1 VQLNGATLGPSA
13 GSDQTLDAVAGA
25 PAPRRW
31 PGVLAVLVAVLAAY
45 SLVVLIGV
53 RQDAR
58 DERILGSLTPVFE
71 WLRDNGAATQDW
83 LQTHR
88 RTVGLI
94 GSGALL
100 AIVVAALARRG
111 RRAAPVVLLAVTCG
125 LAAWAQV
132 SLQSNDTRWGTVLYL
147 AALASAIGLGIWCPL
162 RRLATYPPFPPPPG
176 GARRGLPW
184 AWECVLVVV
193 LTVAALLA
201 RSWALTE
208 LYDFFDLET
217 IDWIVQGRTWGGFLG
232 YLDYGFVQNNGGSL
246 QLLPPQITFRLF
258 GTSIFTLRM
267 TSVLWG
273 IAGVPLMYGLGRRL
287 GGVTA
292 GVFAAVFFITA
303 PEQLFWSRNENLH
316 FAPMAVCA
324 LVTAHLA
331 LWMVE
336 RFALSAVIAN
346 ALWMPWCRWFYSAC
360 MVAFLIPIATSL
372 HALVFARGLW
382 RKAWYVVP
390 LIALGLVFW
399 IFSLSILRASL
410 HDWQWQFVDP
420 AAIYGGHAWRKHGEY
435 NKATLPEL
443 VQLQAVS
450 MSTNFAEV
458 LRNMSHNTDG
468 FSHWCQ
474 RSQPVEHRT
483 ILNVGVTLIL
493 FVGLGY
499 FLGQVYDRRAFLLV
513 ACWAIATL
521 PAILSMEPADR
532 RMAMVFPFS
541 HVLAGTALAA
551 FLTIVHERGGRIA
564 EALAVVAAAIGV
576 AVIAITNLTSHLSL
590 PINPILFSDYPRFT
604 RPLFERSDAIFTN
617 VPLAF
622 RTFSVFGNLDH
633 FLADP
638 TCLQFVEPGRWL
650 ATALDPRCT
659 FDDPV
664 YKITVGDQALDGL
677 RQRYQPK
684 TISYLLTEEPSSAPS
699 IALLRALHPDA
710 PFERRQLARAE
721 RTLVAMTVDIDDI
734 LKLRSPAVVGAPGN
748 TPILAGVALQ
758 SAAALGDGTTPPGVT
773 VEGGVAVDAD
783 GWYLWRLDPACADA
797 QLSVAGE
804 PVLVPMA
811 RPLLAGVHPFQLTLP
826 GVESCPLPLRIVLEG
841 LMPRSS
847 EPLAPQR
854 YVSSAV
860 AALPEV
866 RAARVDSFEGYPA
879 PKAIVQFPG
888 RPTDFGVDAQGNVS
902 VLTRE
907 GEHHRI
913 RRYDRTGKPL
923 AEWIVPTP
931 FTINPASLAVAA
943 DGTTAVLVQRTIRLY
958 DPQGREIA
966 AWEHPWLVWE
976 TQLHFWG
983 DYLVGNIHHRD
994 ALAVYSRKGE
1004 LVREFKD
1011 FTGGPGKLY
1020 APMALAIGRDGDLLV
1035 EQLDGL
1041 ALRFR
1046 LAGPGFDPVF
1056 VEQFRTDTSTPG
1068 SAFDNPDR
1076 ILVTSDRGLRVYGRG
1091 GRRLMASDPRLD
1103 PSQQRYGADLRIH
1116 RDGDRL
1122 LLLDSD
1128 RQTLWTI
1135 PG

>member
-1 VQLNGATLGPSA
+1 MQLNGTTLGPPT
-13 GSDQTLDAVAGA
+13 GSDQALDAVAA
-25 PAPRRW
+25 TPAPRRW

-58 DERILGSLTPVFE
+58 EARILGGLTPVFE
-71 WLRDNGAATQDW
+71 WLRDNGATTQEW
-83 LQTHR
+83 LQKQ
-88 RTVGLI
+88 RTTAGLI

-100 AIVVAALARRG
+100 AIAIAAFVGRR
-111 RRAAPVVLLAVTCG
+111 RRAAPVGLLVVAFG
-125 LAAWAQV
+125 LAAWGQV
-132 SLQSNDTRWGTVLYL
+132 ALQGDATGLGTALYL
-147 AALASAIGLGIWCPL
+147 AAVACAIGLGIWCPL
-162 RRLATYPPFPPPPG
+162 RRLTTYPPFPPPN
-176 GARRGLPW
+176 GARSALPW
-184 AWECVLVVV
+184 TWECVVVLV
-193 LTVAALLA
+193 LTVVALLS

-217 IDWIVQGRTWGGFLG
+217 IDWIVQSRTWSGFLG
-232 YLDYGFVQNNGGSL
+232 YLDYGFVQNNGGSV
-246 QLLPPQITFRLF
+246 QLLLPQLTFRIF

-273 IAGVPLMYGLGRRL
+273 IAAVPLMYTLGRRL

-292 GVFAAVFFITA
+292 GVFASIFLITA

-336 RFALSAVIAN
+336 RFSLAAVIAN

-360 MVAFLIPIATSL
+360 MVAFLIPIATSV
-372 HALVFARGLW
+372 HALIFARGLW
-382 RKAWYVVP
+382 RKVWYVVP
-390 LIALGLVFW
+390 LIGLGLVFW
-399 IFSLSILRASL
+399 IFSLSVMRASL
-410 HDWQWQFVDP
+410 HDWEWQFIDP
-420 AAIYGGHAWRKHGEY
+420 AAVYGGSAWRKHGEF
-435 NKATLPEL
+435 NKASLPEL
-443 VQLQAVS
+443 ARLQAVS

-458 LRNMSHNTDG
+458 VRNMSYHTEN

-474 RSQPVEHRT
+474 RSQPGEHRT
-483 ILNVGVTLIL
+483 IMNVGLALIL

-499 FLGQVYDRRAFLLV
+499 FLGQFYDRRAFLLV
-513 ACWAIATL
+513 ACWGIAIL

-532 RMAMVFPFS
+532 RMAMVFPAS
-541 HVLAGTALAA
+541 HALAGTALAA
-551 FLTIVHERGGRIA
+551 FLTIIQERAGRIA
-564 EALAVVAAAIGV
+564 EVLGIIVVAIGV
-576 AVIAITNLTSHLSL
+576 AVIAITNLASHLLL

-604 RPLFERSDAIFTN
+604 RPLFEHSDAIFTN
-617 VPLAF
+617 VPPAF

-633 FLADP
+633 FLSDP

-650 ATALDPRCT
+650 ATALDPRCA

-664 YKITVGDQALDGL
+664 YKITVGDQVVAGL
-677 RQRYQPK
+677 RQRYKPK
-684 TISYLLTEEPSSAPS
+684 TISYLLTEEPSSAPH

-710 PFERRQLARAE
+710 TLERHPVPRAE
-721 RTLVAMTVDIDDI
+721 RTLVSMTVDIDDI
-734 LKLRSPAVVGAPGN
+734 VKLRSPSVIGDSGA
-748 TPILAGVALQ
+748 TPILAGVTLQ
-758 SAAALGDGTTPPGVT
+758 SASALGDGTTPAGVT
-773 VEGGVAVDAD
+773 VDGGVAVDAD
-783 GWYLWRLDPACADA
+783 GWYVWRLDPVCPDA
-797 QLSVAGE
+797 QLTIDGE
-804 PVLVPMA
+804 PALAPTP
-811 RPLLAGVHPFQLTLP
+811 RPLLAGVHAFRLTLP
-826 GVESCPLPLRIVLEG
+826 SAESCALPLRIVMEG
-841 LMPRSS
+841 LMPRRS

-854 YVSSAV
+854 YVNSTV

-866 RAARVDSFEGYPA
+866 RAARVDTFDGYDS
-879 PKAIVQFPG
+879 PKPVVQFPG
-888 RPTDFGVDAQGNVS
+888 RPTDFGVDAQGNIS
-902 VLTRE
+902 VLLRE

-913 RRYDRTGKPL
+913 RRYDRNGTPL
-923 AEWIVPTP
+923 ANWIVPTP

-943 DGTTAVLVQRTIRLY
+943 DGTTAVLVQRMIRLY
-958 DPQGREIA
+958 DPQGKEIA

-1004 LVREFKD
+1004 LVREFKE
-1011 FTGGPGKLY
+1011 FSGGPGKLY
-1020 APMALAIGRDGDLLV
+1020 APMSLAIGADGDLLV
-1035 EQLDGL
+1035 EQLDGQ

-1046 LAGPGFDPVF
+1046 LTGPDFNPVF
-1056 VEQFRTDTSTPG
+1056 IEQFRIDSSTPG
-1068 SAFDNPDR
+1068 SAFDTPER
-1076 ILVTSDRGLRVYGRG
+1076 ILVTSDRGLRVYGRA
-1091 GRRLMASDPRLD
+1091 GRRLMAGEPRRD
-1103 PSQQRYGADLRIH
+1103 PSQHPYGIAMHIH